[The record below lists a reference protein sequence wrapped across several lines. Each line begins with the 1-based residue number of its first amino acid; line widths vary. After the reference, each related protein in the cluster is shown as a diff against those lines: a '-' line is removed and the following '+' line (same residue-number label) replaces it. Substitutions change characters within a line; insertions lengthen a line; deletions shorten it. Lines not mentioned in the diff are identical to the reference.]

1 MSEHELRQAVVVCG
15 RELVAA
21 GLVQGTWGNIAVR
34 LDERSMLVTPSGL
47 DYLALTADDIVK
59 VDLATLAYTSAR
71 KPSSEKKLHQAV
83 LRARPEVGAVIHT
96 HSPDCSVIA
105 AAGATLPAVTDE
117 MRTLV
122 GDGARTAAHALP
134 STGKLS
140 KVALAALEG
149 RNACLLANH
158 GVLCCGRDLAEAYRV
173 CEVMEEAAGRLIA
186 ERTGRSRER

>member
-1 MSEHELRQAVVVCG
+1 MIERELREAIVACG
-15 RELVAA
+15 RKLVAT

-34 LDERSMLVTPSGL
+34 LDERNMLVTPSGL
-47 DYLALTADDIVK
+47 DYLSLTVDDIVK
-59 VDLATLAYTSAR
+59 VDIETLAYASRR
-71 KPSSEKKLHQAV
+71 KPTSEKKLHQAV
-83 LRARPEVGAVIHT
+83 LRARPDVGAVVHT

-105 AAGATLPAVTDE
+105 AAGTTLPAMTEE
-117 MRTLV
+117 MRSLV

-158 GVLCCGRDLAEAYRV
+158 GVLCCGRDLDEAYRV

-186 ERTGRSRER
+186 ERSGMAR